1 MDKSDFQSAV
11 QMILIL
17 FIALSMPS
25 PSSGAAP
32 VKTPTEGATEKI
44 QVPGSHSD
52 HIPVSSDQDPAINPG
67 PGTVEMNLAEQF
79 SERNRKACVEWCDAN
94 QECEMCRGAGLC
106 GIGYKVL
113 RTWEGPG
120 MDWDACK
127 FVSRA
132 PTVHPRPPE
141 GSPEIPGQ
149 RKTPLPLAPK

>member
-1 MDKSDFQSAV
+1 MGKSGFQSAV
-11 QMILIL
+11 RMILIL
-17 FIALSMPS
+17 VMALLMPL
-25 PSSGAAP
+25 SSYGAAS
-32 VKTPTEGATEKI
+32 VKTPTEGAAGKI
-44 QVPGSHSD
+44 QSPESHSD
-52 HIPVSSDQDPAINPG
+52 RIPVSSGQDSAIAPG
-67 PGTVEMNLAEQF
+67 PGTVEMNLVEQF